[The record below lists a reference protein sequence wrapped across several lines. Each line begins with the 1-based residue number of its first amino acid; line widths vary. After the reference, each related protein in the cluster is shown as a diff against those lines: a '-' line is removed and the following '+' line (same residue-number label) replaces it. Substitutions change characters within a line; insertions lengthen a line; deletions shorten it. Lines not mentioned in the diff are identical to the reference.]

1 MKGFTLLILSNIL
14 INFNFVLSNSFENT
28 TLQNDSTSA
37 AITFEEGSAV
47 SNKPLPEGNEN
58 CAIISVPKAYK
69 MTLDEF
75 RYYSKMESRNKYIW
89 PLIGLIGLILNS
101 INIRIWMNRE
111 NRRTSVSYY
120 LTAMAVSDII
130 FGSHLLLRGCEHAF
144 YLYQYPVYRQIF
156 QVNGN
161 VDHYLY
167 WVGIMATMWLTAA
180 VTIER
185 AICVA
190 LPTKAR

>member
-1 MKGFTLLILSNIL
+1 MSHI
-14 INFNFVLSNSFENT
+14 INVNFVFSDQSNENT
-28 TLQNDSTSA
+28 TLQNNNPP
-37 AITFEEGSAV
+37 IPPNVEEINEN
-47 SNKPLPEGNEN
+47 SNKPVPKEQERCKN
-58 CAIISVPKAYK
+58 ITVPKAYK

-75 RYYSKMESRNKYIW
+75 TYYSKMESRNKYIW
-89 PLIGLIGLILNS
+89 PLIGLIGLTLNS
-101 INIRIWMNRE
+101 INIKIWMNRE
-111 NRRTSVSYY
+111 NRKTSVSYY

-130 FGSHLLLRGCEHAF
+130 FGAHLLLRGCEHAF
-144 YLYQYPVYRQIF
+144 YLYQYPVYRKIF
-156 QVNGN
+156 QVNGS